1 MLETYASKIR
11 KLNPAQRRNY
21 RSNSLTILHLA
32 ILQSTILLSVKFTRA
47 FLYVLLVLSM
57 LFFSYLMLDIT
68 LPFASFKR
76 DVGFLMS
83 KRHVWHHSHWRLAFF
98 IHIFC
103 SLPLILAGTLQV
115 IPAIRKRYL
124 RFHSLLGKVYVYVI
138 LFLAAPSGFILAI
151 YANGG
156 TWAQASFTLLSLS
169 WWIFTF
175 LGWRAMKRGDERQ
188 HRAHMFRSY
197 ALTLS
202 AIALRSYVFLIPAFW
217 GINGKEM
224 YVLVAW
230 LSWVPNLL
238 MVELVLGF
246 LRRKQL
252 RLND

>member
-1 MLETYASKIR
+1 M
-11 KLNPAQRRNY
+11 KLTR
-21 RSNSLTILHLA
+21 A
-32 ILQSTILLSVKFTRA
+32 ILYA
-47 FLYVLLVLSM
+47 LLVPLM

-83 KRHVWHHSHWRLAFF
+83 KRHVWHHGYWRIAFY

-103 SLPLILAGTLQV
+103 SLPLIMAGTLQV

-124 RFHSLLGKVYVYVI
+124 KLHRGLGRVYVYVI
-138 LFLAAPSGFILAI
+138 LFLAAPSGFVLAI
-151 YANGG
+151 HANGG
-156 TWAQASFTLLSLS
+156 IWAQTSFTLLSVS
-169 WWIFTF
+169 WWVFTF
-175 LGWRAMKRGDERQ
+175 LGWRAMKRGNESGHKAQ
-188 HRAHMFRSY
+188 MFRSY

-202 AIALRSYVFLIPAFW
+202 AIALRSYVFVIPAFW

-238 MVELVLGF
+238 LVEAVLF
-246 LRRKQL
+246 FARRKRL
-252 RLND
+252 RSGD